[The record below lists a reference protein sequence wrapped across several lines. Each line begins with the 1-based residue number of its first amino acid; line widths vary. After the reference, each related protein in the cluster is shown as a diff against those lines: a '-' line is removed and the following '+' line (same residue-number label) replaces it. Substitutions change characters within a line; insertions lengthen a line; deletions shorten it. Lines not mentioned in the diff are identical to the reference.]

1 MEQEELQP
9 KDQPLTKADIKTLES
24 MFIQSGQEMRS
35 IVSLIELGLW
45 KMYRDSKDFRKLV
58 KLYGSKAD
66 AIVQSTV
73 HEQLTKDETYRVGH
87 ILQLVRQLA
96 NALDQLS
103 AAGTAIEPTA
113 DDRVKKECQM
123 WDALQHD
130 GKLLAWRH
138 AMMCNIAPA
147 DDIKL
152 DSTLKALAKDTIVSP
167 RILDR
172 LKANSEI
179 L

>member
-1 MEQEELQP
+1 MEANLEP
-9 KDQPLTKADIKTLES
+9 KDQALTREDIKVLES

-35 IVSLIELGLW
+35 IVQLIELGLW

-66 AIVQSTV
+66 EIVRATV

-87 ILQLVRQLA
+87 ILQLTRQLA

-113 DDRVKKECQM
+113 EDRVQKECAM

-138 AMMCNIAPA
+138 AMMCNIPQS
-147 DDIKL
+147 DDLRL
-152 DSTLKALAKDTIVSP
+152 DSTLKLMAKDTLVSP
-167 RILDR
+167 RILER

-179 L
+179 V

>member
-1 MEQEELQP
+1 MEEALNRE
-9 KDQPLTKADIKTLES
+9 DIKTLES
-24 MFIQSGQEMRS
+24 MFIQSGQEMRT
-35 IVSLIELGLW
+35 IVQLIELGLW

-66 AIVQSTV
+66 AIVQATV
-73 HEQLTKDETYRVGH
+73 HEQLTKDETYKVGH
-87 ILQLVRQLA
+87 ILQLTRQLA

-103 AAGTAIEPTA
+103 NAGTAIDSKAEN
-113 DDRVKKECQM
+113 RVQKECDM

-152 DSTLKALAKDTIVSP
+152 DSTLKALAKDTLVSP

-179 L
+179 V

>member
-1 MEQEELQP
+1 MQQELE
-9 KDQPLTKADIKTLES
+9 PLTKEDIKTLES

-66 AIVQSTV
+66 EIVRATV

-87 ILQLVRQLA
+87 ILQLTRQLA

-103 AAGTAIEPTA
+103 AAGTAIEPNA
-113 DDRVKKECQM
+113 DDRVKKECAM

-138 AMMCNIAPA
+138 GMMCNISPA
-147 DDIKL
+147 DDLKL
-152 DSTLKALAKDTIVSP
+152 DSTLKLLAKDHLVSD

-172 LKANSEI
+172 LKANSEV